1 MSDYAI
7 FITSLIFVG
16 LLGLYDLGVIKH
28 LMVGKWIPTA
38 SIRIFR
44 IIIVTIC
51 IFSFVQ
57 LIIKYITPYTAKS
70 LEGYSPSTTKPV
82 APTKVPESSTS
93 APPTKAPGSDGI
105 IAGGYVAH
113 EGDQHGE
120 YYETDYAEKLDVP
133 AASEQQ
139 FKVDNLLIEGSP
151 IWREPGSLRYPGTG
165 YVPSY
170 EDSVHLNSQF
180 QSKPEHLSSTP
191 YLNGGFCSAL
201 ANNPLQLDDKCGSL
215 PREICAST
223 ECCVLLGGQK
233 CVKGNANGPFFKD
246 NYSDFLV
253 QNKEYYYYQGKCFG
267 NCPS

>member
-7 FITSLIFVG
+7 FIISLIIVG
-16 LLGLYDLGVIKH
+16 LFGLYDLGVIKH
-28 LMVGKWIPTA
+28 LMVGKWIPSA
-38 SIRIFR
+38 SIHIFR

-51 IFSFVQ
+51 IFSFVR
-57 LIIKYITPYTAKS
+57 LIVKYITPYTAKS
-70 LEGYSPSTTKPV
+70 LEGYTPSTTTPV
-82 APTKVPESSTS
+82 PPTKAPGSSTT

-105 IAGGYVAH
+105 IAGGYVASAT
-113 EGDQHGE
+113 DQHGE
-120 YYETDYAEKLDVP
+120 YYETDYAEQLDVP

-165 YVPSY
+165 YVPNY

-180 QSKPEHLSSTP
+180 QSKPEHLSTTP

-201 ANNPLQLDDKCGSL
+201 ANTPLQLDDKCGSL

-233 CVKGNANGPFFKD
+233 CVKGNTNGPFFKD
-246 NYSDFLV
+246 NYSDFLI

-267 NCPS
+267 NCPN